1 MEQWY
6 VWLLIIIILTI
17 LEATTINLVTI
28 WFVVSGLVSLV
39 VSFFTNNFFSQFLIF
54 VVLGIILLATTRPLL
69 VKAIKVKKVPTNM
82 DMIIGCNGVV
92 TEAIKKNSTGEVKVK
107 GKRWTAY
114 ADSNI
119 ALGKEVFVLEINGV
133 KLKVEE
139 IK

>member
-28 WFVVSGLVSLV
+28 WFVVSGIVSLI
-39 VSFFTNNFFSQFLIF
+39 VSFFTNNFFIQFLIF
-54 VVLGIILLATTRPLL
+54 VVLGIVLLAATRPLL
-69 VKAIKVKKVPTNM
+69 IKVIKVKKVPTNV
-82 DMIIGCNGVV
+82 DMVIGSKGVV
-92 TEAIKKNSTGEVKVK
+92 TEAIKKNEVGEIKVK
-107 GKRWTAY
+107 GKYWTAY
-114 ADSNI
+114 AEQEI
-119 ALGKEVFVLEINGV
+119 AVGKEVSVLDIDGV